1 MGWMN
6 PQEVMTAASNIESA
20 GGSLQSLLNRM
31 DTDYNQYA
39 STWKGSSK
47 EAYAASYADL
57 RTRISNLIS
66 QASQI
71 TQQLRTTATNFSNA
85 DSGQTTDGTG
95 LGSGGNLPGGG
106 PFDPRRP

>member
-6 PQEVMTAASNIESA
+6 PQEVITAASNIESA

-57 RTRISNLIS
+57 RTRISNL
-66 QASQI
+66 ASQI